1 MKRII
6 LTVLTCLLCSPVFAD
21 ITGLPFDDAQYS
33 HILGGAYIGKVMKSQ
48 GFGPIETFGAVF
60 VASFLKECYDE
71 SHGFKFD
78 NQDIIISLSGVCLMY
93 SVDFVIE

>member
-1 MKRII
+1 MKRLI
-6 LTVLTCLLCSPVFAD
+6 LTLAICLFCSPAFAD
-21 ITGLPFDDAQYS
+21 ITGLPFSDAQYA
-33 HILGGAYIGKVMKSQ
+33 HVFGGAYIGKVMKSQ
-48 GFGPIETFGAVF
+48 GFGPLETYGAVF
-60 VASFLKECYDE
+60 IASLLKEFYDE